1 MKLNKKRLFRKCMLL
16 FLLLF
21 MLRTMG
27 YDTEPVA
34 AASVQEIQPMAD
46 KLYWRYTIIDGKQY
60 KRLYNSTKHK
70 WVGDWISV

>member
-1 MKLNKKRLFRKCMLL
+1 
-16 FLLLF
+16 

-70 WVGDWISV
+70 WVGDWIPV